1 MENRMLNPSL
11 RTPGFAWHVLA
22 DWAAAAAFISASVL
36 VFAQVPDDYQ
46 AKVRADAAAR
56 LLKANN
62 DYAAARDICMAKGG
76 NTQPACLASAEIAK
90 RDGEAEA
97 AQMLQGL
104 RVMPEASAAPERA
117 DQRKDPDKDAA
128 ATQEANYQKA
138 LDQCGNLAD
147 PAKDQ
152 CVAAVN
158 ARFNKL

>member
-1 MENRMLNPSL
+1 MQNRMSNPLL
-11 RTPGFAWHVLA
+11 RTPGLAWHRLA
-22 DWAAAAAFISASVL
+22 DWGAAAAFISASVL

-56 LLKANN
+56 LLKANS
-62 DYAAARDICMAKGG
+62 DYAAARDICVAKGG
-76 NTQPACLASAEIAK
+76 DTQPACLASAEIAK

-104 RVMPEASAAPERA
+104 RVMPEVAAAPERA
-117 DQRKDPDKDAA
+117 DQRKDPDRDAA

-138 LDQCGNLAD
+138 LDQCGTLTD

-152 CVAAVN
+152 CVTAVN
-158 ARFNKL
+158 TRFNKL

>member
-1 MENRMLNPSL
+1 MQNRLSNPL
-11 RTPGFAWHVLA
+11 PCMPRFAWHRLA

-56 LLKANN
+56 LLKANS
-62 DYAAARDICMAKGG
+62 DYSAARDNCIAKGG
-76 NTQPACLASAEIAK
+76 NTQPACLAVAEVAR

-97 AQMLQGL
+97 GQMLQGL
-104 RVMPEASAAPERA
+104 RVMPQAAIAPERA
-117 DQRKDPDKDAA
+117 EQRKDNDRDAA
-128 ATQEANYQKA
+128 AVQEANYQKA

-158 ARFNKL
+158 NRFGKL